1 MKGKILGSV
10 RKIGR
15 PDTLLNVG
23 TDLCDAVGVRVVLE
37 DPHGFPIRAQ
47 LDDPVEIDGAGYVWL
62 KGIRL
67 KECISL

>member
-15 PDTLLNVG
+15 PDTLLNAG

-37 DPHGFPIRAQ
+37 DSHGIPIRAQ
-47 LDDPVEIDGAGYVWL
+47 LDDPVEIDGTGHVWL